1 MWVYPH
7 VVLDADLRS
16 EKTNSMRKQISFLI
30 SGLLI
35 WLVVVLQV
43 FNQPIRWWALI
54 LSLSCALLIS
64 FLYVRERKTASQ

>member
-1 MWVYPH
+1 M
-7 VVLDADLRS
+7 VLDTDLKSGDNRR
-16 EKTNSMRKQISFLI
+16 MRKQISLLI
-30 SGLLI
+30 SGLAI